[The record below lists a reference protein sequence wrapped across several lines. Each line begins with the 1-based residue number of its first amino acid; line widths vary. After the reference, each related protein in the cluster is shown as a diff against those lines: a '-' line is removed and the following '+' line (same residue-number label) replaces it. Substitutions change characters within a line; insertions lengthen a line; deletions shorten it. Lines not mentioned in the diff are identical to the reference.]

1 LAAVRKACS
10 TIHNRFATEHDLERL
25 GSVLGAAQRGRR
37 TSSPARSCR
46 DQSEALAADRLKA
59 AAETRIAHERF
70 VTLACLRQSSA
81 AIEACQ
87 RSCANLSVRA
97 LNGLALTQGRPLSAV
112 GTVLLRPLMVA
123 ADNVASPSWP
133 RGSVATVFWSTAV
146 SASQASSISTI
157 HRSLPTDA
165 LSRPAAAVSPRATF
179 PKRSHERLDGGGPVS
194 QVRRFIRERP
204 RCPRNY
210 SRDVTRK
217 HRDHRE

>member
-25 GSVLGAAQRGRR
+25 GSVLSAAQRGRR

-46 DQSEALAADRLKA
+46 HQSEALAADRLKA

-87 RSCANLSVRA
+87 LSCANLPERA

-112 GTVLLRPLMVA
+112 GGVLLRALMVA
-123 ADNVASPSWP
+123 ADNVASPAWP
-133 RGSVATVFWSTAV
+133 RSSVATVFWSTAV

-165 LSRPAAAVSPRATF
+165 LSRPAAAVSPRVTF

-194 QVRRFIRERP
+194 HVRRLILERL
-204 RCPRNY
+204 RCPRIY
-210 SRDVTRK
+210 SRGVARNP
-217 HRDHRE
+217 RDPRE

>member
-112 GTVLLRPLMVA
+112 GGVLLRPLMVV
-123 ADNVASPSWP
+123 ADNVASPAWP
-133 RGSVATVFWSTAV
+133 RSSVATVFCRQQCRPRKPV
-146 SASQASSISTI
+146 PYPRSIAPCLRT
-157 HRSLPTDA
+157 RCRD
-165 LSRPAAAVSPRATF
+165 RP
-179 PKRSHERLDGGGPVS
+179 
-194 QVRRFIRERP
+194 RRFRRA
-204 RCPRNY
+204 
-210 SRDVTRK
+210 
-217 HRDHRE
+217 

>member
-1 LAAVRKACS
+1 MAAERKACS

-87 RSCANLSVRA
+87 RSCANLSERA
-97 LNGLALTQGRPLSAV
+97 LNGLALTQGRALSAV
-112 GTVLLRPLMVA
+112 GTVL
-123 ADNVASPSWP
+123 ASPAWP
-133 RGSVATVFWSTAV
+133 RSLSRHDFLVDSSVGF
-146 SASQASSISTI
+146 ASQFHI
-157 HRSLPTDA
+157 HDPSLLAYGRVVETGRDFAARDLSQAESRETCWRRPR
-165 LSRPAAAVSPRATF
+165 LSREALHS
-179 PKRSHERLDGGGPVS
+179 
-194 QVRRFIRERP
+194 RE
-204 RCPRNY
+204 
-210 SRDVTRK
+210 T
-217 HRDHRE
+217 